1 MLYSWNI
8 LIINFIPAPIMKKI
22 ILEQDREKS
31 LLRRHPWIFSKG
43 IAKVEGKPQ
52 SGETVEI
59 YSAGG
64 TWLARGSYSPV
75 SQIRARVWTFDRDQQ
90 INEQFFTDRLSNA
103 LQKRRQLIESKE
115 LSAYRL
121 VAAESDGIPG
131 TIIDVYNNYIVCE
144 LLSAGI
150 EYHRNELFAALE
162 KIFPDCSIYERSD
175 VAVRKKEGLEERK
188 GVIRGQE
195 PPELIEIH
203 ENNGMKILVDLKN
216 GHKAGYYLDQRDN
229 RASLQKYCNQ
239 ARVLNCFCYTGGFSL
254 YALKGRA
261 KQVYNVDVSKPALDI
276 AKQNIMNNH
285 LDVGRVKFQ
294 EEDVFKYLRK
304 LVEQNEKFDVIVL
317 DPPKFIENK
326 NQLVRGSRG
335 YKDINMLAFKLLN
348 HGGILQTYSCSGL
361 MTPEL
366 FQKIVADAA
375 LDAGVNG
382 QIIEKLSQA
391 SDHPVALPYPEGL
404 YLKGLTVM
412 VD

>member
-1 MLYSWNI
+1 MY
-8 LIINFIPAPIMKKI
+8 KI
-22 ILEQDREKS
+22 ILDQDREKS
-31 LLRRHPWIFSKG
+31 LLRRHPWIFSKA
-43 IAKVEGKPQ
+43 IAKIEGNPQ

-59 YSAGG
+59 YSSIGS
-64 TWLARGSYSPV
+64 WLARGSYSPE
-75 SQIRARVWTFDRDQQ
+75 SQIRVRIWTFDQDQK
-90 INEQFFTDRLSNA
+90 INEKFFEDRIRNA
-103 LQKRRQLIESKE
+103 LDKRQQLIKTKE

-121 VAAESDGIPG
+121 IAAESDGLPG
-131 TIIDVYNNYIVCE
+131 TIIDIYNNYIVCE

-150 EYHRNELFAALE
+150 EFQRKNLFSALK
-162 KIFPDCSIYERSD
+162 KIFPDFNIYERSD
-175 VAVRKKEGLEERK
+175 VAVRKKEGLQERK
-188 GVIRGQE
+188 GVISGEE
-195 PPELIEIH
+195 PPEMVEIS
-203 ENNGMKILVDLKN
+203 ENNGMKIFVDLKN
-216 GHKAGYYLDQRDN
+216 GHKTGYYLDQRDN
-229 RASLQKYCNQ
+229 RASLQKYCDG
-239 ARVLNCFCYTGGFSL
+239 AKVLNCFCYTGGFSL
-254 YALKGRA
+254 YALKGHA
-261 KQVYNVDVSKPALDI
+261 KQVYNVDVSRPALEI
-276 AKQNIMNNH
+276 AKKNIMNNH
-285 LDVGRVKFQ
+285 LDIGRVKFL
-294 EEDVFKYLRK
+294 EEDVFKYLRR

-348 HGGILQTYSCSGL
+348 HGGVLQTYSCSGL

-404 YLKGLTVM
+404 YLKGLTVK